1 MRRML
6 LSVGVAVLLAAGSAA
21 SARQSE
27 TLMGDARR
35 QQGLESEM
43 ARLRQG
49 LTGGAREGI
58 CPLVRGA
65 SAEVNNY
72 VAARLRQVANQVGAE
87 YAHRDCEPNVVV
99 LFSSNPD
106 ELVVEATRA
115 KRFNYRGVAAQDI
128 ERFRTSTQPV
138 RWIHG
143 SAAPGLKTQD
153 ARPYNALVIV
163 DAAKAADFKVS
174 TLADYVSLVA
184 LADTRVRAP
193 AQDSILNLFDSGAID
208 APRAMTEGDRAYLRS
223 VHSRRY

>member
-6 LSVGVAVLLAAGSAA
+6 LSVGVAVLLTTGSVA
-21 SARQSE
+21 SARQSD
-27 TLMGDARR
+27 TLIGDARR

-72 VAARLRQVANQVGAE
+72 VAARLRQVANQAGAE

-99 LFSSNPD
+99 LFSPNPD

-115 KRFNYRGVAAQDI
+115 KRFNYSGVASQDI
-128 ERFRTSTQPV
+128 ERFKTSSQPV

-143 SAAPGLKTQD
+143 SAAPGFKTRD

-163 DAAKAADFKVS
+163 DAAKAADVKVS

-193 AQDSILNLFDSGAID
+193 AEDSILNLFDSGAID
-208 APRAMTEGDRAYLRS
+208 APRAMTEADRAYLRS

>member
-1 MRRML
+1 ML
-6 LSVGVAVLLAAGSAA
+6 LSVGVLALLATGSVA

-43 ARLRQG
+43 GRLRQG
-49 LTGGAREGI
+49 LTGGAREGV

-65 SAEVNNY
+65 STDVNNY

-87 YAHRDCEPNVVV
+87 YAHRDCEPNIVV
-99 LFSSNPD
+99 LFSPNPD
-106 ELVVEATRA
+106 ELVAEATRA
-115 KRFNYRGVAAQDI
+115 KRFNYRGVAPQDI
-128 ERFRTSTQPV
+128 ERFKTSRQPV

-143 SAAPGLKTQD
+143 SAAPGLKTRD

-163 DAAKAADFKVS
+163 DAAKAADVKVS

-193 AQDSILNLFDSGAID
+193 AEDTILNLFDSGAVD
-208 APRAMTEGDRAYLRS
+208 APRAMTEADRAYLS
-223 VHSRRY
+223 SIHSRRY

>member
-6 LSVGVAVLLAAGSAA
+6 LSVGVAVLLATGSAA

-49 LTGGAREGI
+49 LSGGAREGI

-65 SAEVNNY
+65 STEVNNY

-99 LFSSNPD
+99 LFSPNPD
-106 ELVVEATRA
+106 ELVAEATRA
-115 KRFNYRGVAAQDI
+115 KRFNYSGVAPQDI
-128 ERFRTSTQPV
+128 ERFKTSSQPV

-143 SAAPGLKTQD
+143 SAAPSLKTRD

-163 DAAKAADFKVS
+163 DAAKAANVKVS

-193 AQDSILNLFDSGAID
+193 AEDSILNLFDGGAIG
-208 APRAMTEGDRAYLRS
+208 APHSMTEADRAYLRS